1 MRGHSH
7 WAGRW
12 NRTGRAVASAGIVGL
27 LMATAACGSDGG
39 DGGNGEEG
47 AVVDAS
53 EAGDP
58 VEGGE
63 ITVGLEAETNSWLPG
78 TANFG
83 NPGYNVAYAIYDP
96 LMKRTAEAPWSPTW
110 PSRWSRTRTSP
121 PGR

>member
-1 MRGHSH
+1 MRSHSH
-7 WAGRW
+7 PGGRW
-12 NRTGRAVASAGIVGL
+12 RRTGRAVVSAGIVGL
-27 LMATAACGSDGG
+27 LIATAACGSDDEGG
-39 DGGNGEEG
+39 DGEEG
-47 AVVDAS
+47 AVVDVS

-96 LMKRTAEAPWSPTW
+96 LMKRTPEGEPEPYLAESLEPN
-110 PSRWSRTRTSP
+110 
-121 PGR
+121 